1 MIFLIWYFTLICDF
15 VTFFIFLFIYYK
27 GINVIGIRGIQLCC
41 WTFCKPFFRIFVTIP
56 LTKHAVQNWSRQRIL
71 ATNVSVPVLCP
82 VSASQNIST
91 LTNYCVGCG
100 ICSQAC
106 PTQAIKMKLQTL
118 DYIIHETD
126 TNDHFVLGCQ
136 KQNKKSSAYL
146 ISFVLAVFLMKLFYI
161 CC

>member
-1 MIFLIWYFTLICDF
+1 MWFFYMIFRVICDF
-15 VTFFIFLFIYYK
+15 VTFFIFLFFYYN

-56 LTKHAVQNWSRQRIL
+56 LTKHAVQIWSRQRIL

-91 LTNYCVGCG
+91 LTITVLAAVSAVRPVQHRQSKWSCRHWT
-100 ICSQAC
+100 ISFTKQI
-106 PTQAIKMKLQTL
+106 QMITL
-118 DYIIHETD
+118 CLAAKSRTRK
-126 TNDHFVLGCQ
+126 VLHI
-136 KQNKKSSAYL
+136 L

-161 CC
+161 CF